1 MTQYAKGYA
10 FEQKVA
16 GHLAQEG
23 YFVIR
28 AGGSHGVADLVALKW
43 GETLL
48 VQCKTNGVISIGDWN
63 ALYGVAQRVGAVALV
78 AFRPSRG
85 LIAYRQLGAR
95 RVARQAAEYTVWTAD
110 EVVADA

>member
-16 GHLAQEG
+16 GDLTQDG

-28 AGGSHGVADLVALKW
+28 AGGSHGVADLVALKS
-43 GETLL
+43 GQVLL

-63 ALYGVAQRVGAVALV
+63 ALYGVAERVGAVALV
-78 AFRPSRG
+78 AHRPSRG
-85 LIAYRQLGAR
+85 AVAYRRLDAR
-95 RVARQAAEYTVWTAD
+95 RVARQAVEYTEWTAD
-110 EVVADA
+110 EVIVA